1 MKDRPTGRAAQTW
14 TLSVTPQ
21 LVDGKAE
28 LLVSGR
34 LGNHGASQ
42 LEAACLTAMEQ
53 GCRTLVIDLAG
64 VDYLSSP
71 GLRLFEKLK
80 TDLAAQGG
88 SLTVTNPTDPV
99 RLALDLAGMLELMEA
114 QSRGPLGGVG

>member
-1 MKDRPTGRAAQTW
+1 MKDRSSGRAAQTW

-34 LGNHGASQ
+34 LGSSGASQ
-42 LEAACLTAMEQ
+42 LEAACRTAIEQ
-53 GCRTLVIDLAG
+53 GCQALVIDLAG

-71 GLRLFEKLK
+71 GLRLLDKLK
-80 TDLAAQGG
+80 SELAAQGG
-88 SLTVTNPTDPV
+88 SLTVRNPTDPV
-99 RLALDLAGMLELMEA
+99 RLALDLAGMLEGLCE
-114 QSRGPLGGVG
+114 VE

>member
-1 MKDRPTGRAAQTW
+1 MNDRPASRAAQTW
-14 TLSVTPQ
+14 TLSVTSQ
-21 LVDGKAE
+21 LVDGKAV

-34 LGNHGASQ
+34 LGSHGASQ
-42 LEAACLTAMEQ
+42 LEAACRTAMEH

-71 GLRLFEKLK
+71 GLRLFERLK

-88 SLTVTNPTDPV
+88 SLAVTNPTDPV
-99 RLALDLAGMLELMEA
+99 RLALDLAGMLEGLCRVE
-114 QSRGPLGGVG
+114 

>member
-1 MKDRPTGRAAQTW
+1 MKDRSAGRAAQTW
-14 TLSVTPQ
+14 TLRVTPQ

-34 LGNHGASQ
+34 IGSHGATE
-42 LEAACLTAMEQ
+42 LEAACRTAMEQ

-71 GLRLFEKLK
+71 GLRLFERLK

-88 SLTVTNPTDPV
+88 SLTVKNPTDPV
-99 RLALDLAGMLELMEA
+99 RLALDLAGMLEGLWEV
-114 QSRGPLGGVG
+114 Q